1 MIVHDKTAD
10 GDIQHWEDISY
21 LIRHITNDTTNKNAA
36 CNLK

>member
-1 MIVHDKTAD
+1 MIVPDKTTD

-21 LIRHITNDTTNKNAA
+21 LIRHITIDTTHKNSA